1 MKKNLLSLI
10 LLVVGAYSFAADGPV
25 FSGVFNSTLTVGA
38 GTEALPDFYWGLE
51 EYANLRLKKQLGDHG
66 SVYMA
71 FNLIAASGVSALAL
85 QTSPFGFSGSVNP
98 EDSTNSNYAAA
109 MELERLYV
117 HLTGKKIA
125 FDSGL
130 MRLAFGYGNVFSPN
144 DYFNPRNP
152 LYPDARQRAVLGA
165 NFIVYLT
172 DMSRLQF
179 FGVAPKDPF
188 RINGEGLSGGLVA
201 ENHWNKISA
210 QGFYSI
216 EAAQKIAHNFGLS
229 LKADLPVG
237 IIADI
242 LWTYRQEESASIE
255 GLAASGGL
263 DYTFSIATHTVYILA
278 EYLYNGDE
286 SKMTGY
292 ANHHYLYG
300 AARFSVDDYMSFTLG
315 ALAGFENFSVV
326 PLLSFSTDLF
336 QGAALTLQAQVPCGD
351 GELGAGATNNYF
363 AFTTKLSVKL

>member
-1 MKKNLLSLI
+1 MKKNLLGLI
-10 LLVVGAYSFAADGPV
+10 VLFVSVYGFAADGPV
-25 FSGVFNSTLTVGA
+25 FSGVFNSTITAGA
-38 GTEALPDFYWGLE
+38 GTGGLPDFYWGLE

-71 FNLIAASGVSALAL
+71 FNLIAAGGVSALAL
-85 QTSPFGFSGSVNP
+85 QTGPFGMSGPVN
-98 EDSTNSNYAAA
+98 ENGNTNGNYAAA

-165 NFIVYLT
+165 NFIVYPT

-188 RINGEGLSGGLVA
+188 KINGEGLSAGLAA
-201 ENHWNKISA
+201 ENHWNKISV
-210 QGFYSI
+210 QGLYSI
-216 EAAQKIAHNFGLS
+216 ETDAHNFGVS

-237 IIADI
+237 ITTDI
-242 LWTYRQEESASIE
+242 LWTYYQGESATVE
-255 GLAASGGL
+255 GLAASGGV
-263 DYTFSIATHTVYILA
+263 DYTFTVAAHNVYLLA
-278 EYLYNGDE
+278 EYLYNGTK
-286 SKMTGY
+286 SKMDDY
-292 ANHHYLYG
+292 AKHHYLYG
-300 AARFSVDDYMSFTLG
+300 AARLSIDDYTSFTLG
-315 ALAGFENFSVV
+315 ALAGLEDSSVT
-326 PLLSFSTDLF
+326 PQLSFTTDLF
-336 QGAALTLQAQVPCGD
+336 QGAAITVQAQVPCGE
-351 GELGAGATNNYF
+351 GELGPGETNSYF
-363 AFTTKLSVKL
+363 IFTTKLSIKL